1 MDAYRKVTLLV
12 LLALTLSACGG
23 GGRSDGASAAT
34 GNWAQESAGE
44 VEALAVEALE
54 ASRGTLLQ
62 TVEASGTVRGGQEVE
77 VIAEAQGAILESGF
91 DLGQYVETG
100 TVLVRTDATVAQ
112 LNVEEARGTLDSAR
126 LDLSATRR
134 RFENGSASQAEL
146 TRAQSAADGA
156 EARFEA
162 AVKAREDHTIRAPID
177 GFIAGKAQNLSRGN
191 YLNRGTSVAR
201 IVDLASLRM
210 EISLGEREIQYISE
224 GLPAEV
230 SIPACGP
237 LSFAARIRSI
247 AAGSDPR
254 TGSFP
259 VVVEW
264 ENACDSVRSGMSATV
279 RIRPVEASPAIVV
292 PSSVIR
298 RDSGGDYV
306 FVAAGETV
314 ERREIT
320 TGDRLGDR
328 VQVVEGLREGDVV
341 ITSGLTAISDGSP
354 VNATVRGRTGDLL

>member
-1 MDAYRKVTLLV
+1 MDAYRKVTLL
-12 LLALTLSACGG
+12 LLLTMALSACGG
-23 GGRSDGASAAT
+23 GRPDGESAAT

-44 VEALAVEALE
+44 AEPLAVEALE

-77 VIAEAQGAILESGF
+77 VVAEAQGVILESAF
-91 DLGQYVETG
+91 DLGQYVEAG

-126 LDLSATRR
+126 LDLAATQR

-146 TRAQSAADGA
+146 TRARSAADGA
-156 EARFEA
+156 EARYEA

-177 GFIAGKAQNLSRGN
+177 GFIAGKAENLSRGN
-191 YLNRGTSVAR
+191 YLNRGISVAR
-201 IVDLASLRM
+201 IVDLESLRM
-210 EISLGEREIQYISE
+210 EISLGEREVQYISE

-230 SIPACGP
+230 TIPACGP

-259 VVVEW
+259 VVIEW
-264 ENACDSVRSGMSATV
+264 DNACDAVRSGMSATV
-279 RIRPVEASPAIVV
+279 RVRPEEANPAIVV
-292 PSSVIR
+292 PSAVIR
-298 RDSGGDYV
+298 SDSGGDYV